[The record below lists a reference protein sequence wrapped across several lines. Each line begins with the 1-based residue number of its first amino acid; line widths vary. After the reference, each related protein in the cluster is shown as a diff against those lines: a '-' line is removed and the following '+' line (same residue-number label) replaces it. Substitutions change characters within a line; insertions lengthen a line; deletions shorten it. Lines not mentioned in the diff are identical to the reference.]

1 MADSDNSRTLPTVT
15 RGDLHSLVAAC
26 LPTPQAHSA
35 PENPLFEAG
44 NQDEALAAWHLWRA
58 TWDRM
63 SESTAQLQHLETS
76 LFSADP
82 SSSRDQ
88 DGSRAYNEALEVE
101 DRAALAEELAAQALW
116 LTPAP
121 SIAGVAAKLDAIVT
135 RNQPSLTCSDEPW
148 PQIRTVLADLLK
160 IDTAADPSPRL
171 SG

>member
-1 MADSDNSRTLPTVT
+1 MADSDNSRTLSTVT
-15 RGDLHSLVAAC
+15 RGDFHSLAAAS
-26 LPTPQAHSA
+26 LNISAHSA
-35 PENPLFEAG
+35 PDISLFEAG
-44 NQDEALAAWHLWRA
+44 NQDPTLAAWHNWRA
-58 TWDRM
+58 TWDRLT
-63 SESTAQLQHLETS
+63 ESTVQQQQLETS
-76 LFSADP
+76 LFSAGL
-82 SSSRDQ
+82 SSSSDH

-160 IDTAADPSPRL
+160 IDMSSDPAPRL